1 MVGTL
6 RMEKMPQSQPAV
18 RGQPIYTGKSSAWN
32 CFSFPLPEAKI
43 RAIKCALCWR
53 PKAEW
58 KHHSWQGPHPR
69 VTKVISKL
77 IFQIIKKQP
86 QQLDGN
92 EVVIPS
98 FSLFKPQQKRRA
110 PGQPLCQAIS
120 PFQCHRSLHYLLQKE
135 KLVAPSEAAVS
146 HGRAELCSSQQSS
159 GASQAPLA

>member
-1 MVGTL
+1 
-6 RMEKMPQSQPAV
+6 MEKMPQSEPAV

-43 RAIKCALCWR
+43 RAIKCALCRR

-120 PFQCHRSLHYLLQKE
+120 PFQCHRSLHCLLQKE